1 MKSRQRGQ
9 VLALIAVLLPALVLG
24 LGLIVDTAVVF
35 QARRQALAL
44 ADAAADYGAAQIDQA
59 ASRANPSQPAPI
71 DPAKAQT
78 GAQQYVLEHQPGAVV
93 SVTATRQVV
102 VVSVTLQ
109 APTLLWH
116 LPGQST
122 VAIQATGR
130 SQPFSG
136 VETGQAP

>member
-1 MKSRQRGQ
+1 MKLRQPGQ
-9 VLALIAVLLPALVLG
+9 VMPLIAVLLPAIVMG

-59 ASRANPSQPAPI
+59 ASRGNPSAPAPI
-71 DPAKAQT
+71 DPVRAQSQ
-78 GAQQYVLEHQPGAVV
+78 AQQYVLEHQPGEAVT
-93 SVTATRQVV
+93 VTATRQLVV
-102 VVSVTLQ
+102 VTVTFQ

-136 VETGQAP
+136 VESGQAP

>member
-1 MKSRQRGQ
+1 MKCRQRGQ
-9 VLALIAVLLPALVLG
+9 VLALIAVLLPAVVLG
-24 LGLIVDTAVVF
+24 LGLIVDTALVF

-59 ASRANPSQPAPI
+59 ASRANPSAPAQI
-71 DPAKAQT
+71 DPVKAQT
-78 GAQQYVLEHQPGAVV
+78 EAQRYVLEHQPRATVRV
-93 SVTATRQVV
+93 STTRQLV

-109 APTLLWH
+109 APTVMWH